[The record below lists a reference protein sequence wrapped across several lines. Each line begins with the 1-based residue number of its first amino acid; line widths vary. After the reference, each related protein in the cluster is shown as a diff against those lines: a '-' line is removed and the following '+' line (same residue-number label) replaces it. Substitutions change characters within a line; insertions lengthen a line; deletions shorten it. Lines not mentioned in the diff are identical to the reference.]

1 MVKKSGESMK
11 DETGEVLTDSRKS
24 VMMTNNK
31 NNR

>member
-1 MVKKSGESMK
+1 MK
-11 DETGEVLTDSRKS
+11 LETGEFLIDSRKS